1 MFSKYREIRVD
12 SERKTIKQAMDDDKK
27 FWIADAENGF
37 KLGKLVDIATDS
49 WTIQPFDTPGK
60 VCSILYVNCF
70 AFEL

>member
-1 MFSKYREIRVD
+1 
-12 SERKTIKQAMDDDKK
+12 MDDDKK